1 MILEIELL
9 QDHDITTIQSI
20 LNTATYKP
28 GKLSTGENTDVK
40 VSAVVDQN
48 TLEYKKVY
56 EILSRAISNN
66 ITFSSL
72 LSTKKITPPV
82 IVNYETGGFYD
93 WHIDEIEI
101 GSVLTH
107 YSMTIFLNNPDEYD
121 GGELILIRD
130 GKEEQYKLQAGK
142 ALIYSTGMLHKVA
155 PVKTGNRLVS
165 ISWLESLVKDEFIRN
180 CIFDLGKINKELLND
195 KVDNT
200 KVLSLE
206 QLRINMLRQ
215 YGNF

>member
-9 QDHDITTIQSI
+9 QDYEILTIQNLLS
-20 LNTATYKP
+20 TAAYKP

-107 YSMTIFLNNPDEYD
+107 YSMTIFLNNPDEYG

-165 ISWLESLVKDEFIRN
+165 VSWLESLIKDEFVRN
-180 CIFDLGKINKELLND
+180 CIFNLGKINKELLD
-195 KVDNT
+195 DGVDNN

>member
-9 QDHDITTIQSI
+9 QDYEILTIQNLLS
-20 LNTATYKP
+20 TAAYKP
-28 GKLSTGENTDVK
+28 GKLSIGENTDVK

-56 EILSRAISNN
+56 EILSKAISNN

-101 GSVLTH
+101 GGVLTH

-180 CIFDLGKINKELLND
+180 CIFDLGKINKELLHD
-195 KVDNT
+195 KVDSN

>member
-9 QDHDITTIQSI
+9 QDHEILTIQNLLSTVSY
-20 LNTATYKP
+20 NP
-28 GKLSTGENTDVK
+28 GKLSTGKNTNVK
-40 VSAVVDQN
+40 VSSVVNQN
-48 TLEYKKVY
+48 TEEYKKIY
-56 EILSRAISNN
+56 QILSRSISNN

-101 GSVLTH
+101 GGALTH
-107 YSMTIFLNNPDEYD
+107 YSMTIFLNEPDEYD

-165 ISWLESLVKDEFIRN
+165 ISWLESLIKDEFIRN
-180 CIFDLGKINKELLND
+180 CIFNLGKINKELLD
-195 KVDNT
+195 DGVDNN

>member
-9 QDHDITTIQSI
+9 RDYEILTIQNI
-20 LNTATYKP
+20 LSTAVYKP
-28 GKLSTGENTDVK
+28 GKLSTGENTNGK

-48 TLEYKKVY
+48 TTEYKKIY
-56 EILSRAISNN
+56 QILSRSISNN

-72 LSTKKITPPV
+72 LTTKKITPPV
-82 IVNYETGGFYD
+82 ITNYKTGGFYD

-101 GSVLTH
+101 GGVLTH
-107 YSMTIFLNNPDEYD
+107 YSMTIFLNQPDEYD

-155 PVKTGNRLVS
+155 PVLKGNRLVS

-180 CIFDLGKINKELLND
+180 CIFDLGKVNKELLGD
-195 KVDNT
+195 KVDSN

>member
-1 MILEIELL
+1 
-9 QDHDITTIQSI
+9 
-20 LNTATYKP
+20 
-28 GKLSTGENTDVK
+28 
-40 VSAVVDQN
+40 
-48 TLEYKKVY
+48 
-56 EILSRAISNN
+56 
-66 ITFSSL
+66 
-72 LSTKKITPPV
+72 
-82 IVNYETGGFYD
+82 
-93 WHIDEIEI
+93 
-101 GSVLTH
+101 
-107 YSMTIFLNNPDEYD
+107 MTIFLNNPDEYD

-180 CIFDLGKINKELLND
+180 CIFDLGKINKELLHD
-195 KVDNT
+195 KVDSN

>member
-9 QDHDITTIQSI
+9 QDYDISTIQNI
-20 LNTATYKP
+20 LSTATYKP
-28 GKLSTGENTDVK
+28 GKLSSGENTNVK
-40 VSAVVDQN
+40 VSTVVDQN
-48 TLEYKKVY
+48 TIEYKKIY
-56 EILSRAISNN
+56 EILSRSISNN

-107 YSMTIFLNNPDEYD
+107 YSMTIFLNEPDEYD

-165 ISWLESLVKDEFIRN
+165 VSWLESLIKDEFIRD
-180 CIFDLGKINKELLND
+180 CIFNLGKINKELLDDN
-195 KVDNT
+195 VDNT

>member
-9 QDHDITTIQSI
+9 QDYEILTIQNLLS
-20 LNTATYKP
+20 TAAYKP

-107 YSMTIFLNNPDEYD
+107 YSMTIFLNNPDEYG

-165 ISWLESLVKDEFIRN
+165 VSWLESLIKDEFVRN
-180 CIFDLGKINKELLND
+180 CIFNLGKINKELLND
-195 KVDNT
+195 KVDSN

>member
-9 QDHDITTIQSI
+9 QDHEIEKIQNYLIT
-20 LNTATYKP
+20 AVYKP
-28 GKLSTGENTDVK
+28 GKLSSGENTNVK
-40 VSAVVDQN
+40 VSSVVDQN
-48 TLEYKKVY
+48 TTEYKKIY
-56 EILSRAISNN
+56 QILSNSISNN

-72 LSTKKITPPV
+72 LSTKKITPPTV
-82 IVNYETGGFYD
+82 VNYEEGGFYD

-101 GSVLTH
+101 SGVLTH
-107 YSMTIFLNNPDEYD
+107 YSMTIFLNEPDEYE
-121 GGELILIRD
+121 GGEIILIRD
-130 GKEEQYKLQAGK
+130 GKEEFYKLPAGK

-155 PVKTGNRLVS
+155 PVQKGNRLVS
-165 ISWLESLVKDEFIRN
+165 ISWIESLIKDEFIRN
-180 CIFDLGKINKELLND
+180 SVYTLGKINKELLDDGVN
-195 KVDNT
+195 NN